1 MTSHV
6 ESPENADNF
15 ESENTDHSAPNSELN
30 TVGSAGIAE
39 TGQTEEFAR
48 ITDGVQL
55 DQAELA
61 AVFAAEKAENA
72 HTATE
77 TLDDTS
83 TPDATT
89 GLDTAELAEDTDSDN
104 EEGAREL
111 VGAGVGATALSTKKK
126 KSRKPWIVASAV
138 LVLALATVGGTL
150 LAMTKSV
157 TISVDGQD
165 QSVTTLSGSVNGAL
179 EAAGISVAVHDTL
192 APAGEESISD
202 GSRIVLN
209 KGRLLTL
216 TVDGKQVEVW
226 TTARTVEDALAELGR
241 DPGEY
246 QLSAD
251 RSREIP
257 LDGLAVNA
265 ETLHGV
271 TVTDAKGKTTK
282 LDTPAKTV
290 ADLLKAQGIK
300 LGVND
305 RVSPSLKTA
314 ITDSTVVTVVT
325 LPTITVT
332 DGTTVGAPGAT
343 EAKDVQSLL
352 AAAGITLGA
361 TDTVSPALDAP
372 LTEGLQV
379 VITRIATTQVVVDEP
394 IAQPADETT
403 EDSSMTKGNTEV
415 TQQGAAGVA
424 SVTYNVTTTNGVE
437 TARVEAARTV
447 TTEAVPTITAV
458 GTKVVTSPASS
469 SSNTP
474 AAQSNSE
481 APAADGGNTGAVPP
495 AGGSSGVN
503 WDGVA
508 NCESTNNWSINTGN
522 GYYGGLQFDVSTWLS
537 AGGGQYAP
545 RADLATREQQI
556 AVAETLYASR
566 GLQPWACGYAG

>member
-15 ESENTDHSAPNSELN
+15 ESENTDDSAEHSVSN
-30 TVGSAGIAE
+30 TAGTAGTAE

-55 DQAELA
+55 DQAALA

-72 HTATE
+72 HTHTE
-77 TLDDTS
+77 TPAEPLDDTS
-83 TPDATT
+83 KLDEAA
-89 GLDTAELAEDTDSDN
+89 GLDTAEHADETDSDD
-104 EEGAREL
+104 EDAASGEL
-111 VGAGVGATALSTKKK
+111 VGAGVGATAVASKK

-150 LAMTKSV
+150 IAMTKSV

-165 QSVTTLSGSVNGAL
+165 QSITTLSGSVNGAL
-179 EAAGISVAVHDTL
+179 EAAGISVAEHDTL
-192 APAGEESISD
+192 APTGEESISD

-216 TVDGKQVEVW
+216 TVDGKQVQVW

-241 DPGEY
+241 DPGQY

-271 TVTDAKGKTTK
+271 SVTDAQGKTTK

-305 RVSPSLKTA
+305 RVSPSLTTA
-314 ITDSTVVTVVT
+314 IADSTVVTVVT
-325 LPTITVT
+325 LPTVTVT
-332 DGTTVGAPGAT
+332 DGVTVGAPGAT

-352 AAAGITLGA
+352 AAAGITLSA

-379 VITRIATTQVVVDEP
+379 VITRIATTQVVVDEA
-394 IAQPADETT
+394 IAQPADETK
-403 EDSSMTKGNTEV
+403 EDSSMKKGNTEV

-424 SVTYNVTTTNGVE
+424 SVTYDVTTTNGAE
-437 TARVEAARTV
+437 TARVEAGRTV
-447 TTEAVPTITAV
+447 TTEAIPTITVV
-458 GTKVVTSPASS
+458 GTKVVASPVF
-469 SSNTP
+469 
-474 AAQSNSE
+474 QSCRQFVE
-481 APAADGGNTGAVPP
+481 HA
-495 AGGSSGVN
+495 GSS
-503 WDGVA
+503 
-508 NCESTNNWSINTGN
+508 
-522 GYYGGLQFDVSTWLS
+522 
-537 AGGGQYAP
+537 
-545 RADLATREQQI
+545 EQ
-556 AVAETLYASR
+556 LRSPGR
-566 GLQPWACGYAG
+566 